1 MQGLPRS
8 SIFSPVLTCLVG
20 LVLLGRGFLPEVSAP
35 GPGTT
40 VPEPLWELGHMGTTC
55 PPFPLGSAFSFAFH
69 SSFKVRSYGKLQLDS
84 HKQPEHGEH
93 PVHKYPFP
101 LKGRATKQP
110 WGENIQVIQVQ
121 HGHAFGNTVW
131 ELIDHP
137 PPSKLRGLP
146 AANAPN
152 II

>member
-20 LVLLGRGFLPEVSAP
+20 LVLLARGFLPEVSAP

-69 SSFKVRSYGKLQLDS
+69 SSFKVRSYGKLHFDS
-84 HKQPEHGEH
+84 HKQPERGEH
-93 PVHKYPFP
+93 PVHKYHFP

-110 WGENIQVIQVQ
+110 
-121 HGHAFGNTVW
+121 
-131 ELIDHP
+131 
-137 PPSKLRGLP
+137 
-146 AANAPN
+146 
-152 II
+152 